1 MRSNYRRES
10 IPFLDQREPRWRN
23 CEELEMNSEEQGKND
38 RTLMRIYCMEW
49 QGLTG
54 ADEMRRLP
62 PFLWT
67 GQGDAAA
74 EVDEDQESG
83 GGGGAR
89 ALERQRRKTMEGKS
103 DEDLWAGPIY
113 KDD

>member
-1 MRSNYRRES
+1 
-10 IPFLDQREPRWRN
+10 
-23 CEELEMNSEEQGKND
+23 
-38 RTLMRIYCMEW
+38 MRIYSMEW

-54 ADEMRRLP
+54 ADESP
-62 PFLWT
+62 PSLWT

-89 ALERQRRKTMEGKS
+89 ALGCHRRKTMEEISK
-103 DEDLWAGPIY
+103 
-113 KDD
+113 

>member
-1 MRSNYRRES
+1 MKSTE
-10 IPFLDQREPRWRN
+10 
-23 CEELEMNSEEQGKND
+23 NSRGTAKNTG
-38 RTLMRIYCMEW
+38 RTAKNLMWIYSMEW

-54 ADEMRRLP
+54 ADESP
-62 PFLWT
+62 PSLWT

-89 ALERQRRKTMEGKS
+89 ATAQ
-103 DEDLWAGPIY
+103 
-113 KDD
+113 

>member
-1 MRSNYRRES
+1 
-10 IPFLDQREPRWRN
+10 
-23 CEELEMNSEEQGKND
+23 
-38 RTLMRIYCMEW
+38 MRIYSMEW

-54 ADEMRRLP
+54 ADESRRSP

-89 ALERQRRKTMEGKS
+89 AAVQ
-103 DEDLWAGPIY
+103 
-113 KDD
+113 

>member
-1 MRSNYRRES
+1 
-10 IPFLDQREPRWRN
+10 
-23 CEELEMNSEEQGKND
+23 
-38 RTLMRIYCMEW
+38 MRIYSMEW

-54 ADEMRRLP
+54 AGESRRSPL
-62 PFLWT
+62 FLWT

-89 ALERQRRKTMEGKS
+89 ALGCQRRKTMEEISK
-103 DEDLWAGPIY
+103 
-113 KDD
+113 

>member
-1 MRSNYRRES
+1 
-10 IPFLDQREPRWRN
+10 
-23 CEELEMNSEEQGKND
+23 
-38 RTLMRIYCMEW
+38 MRIYPMEW

-54 ADEMRRLP
+54 AEESWRSP

-83 GGGGAR
+83 GGGA
-89 ALERQRRKTMEGKS
+89 
-103 DEDLWAGPIY
+103 
-113 KDD
+113 

>member
-1 MRSNYRRES
+1 M
-10 IPFLDQREPRWRN
+10 N
-23 CEELEMNSEEQGKND
+23 CEEQGRTA
-38 RTLMRIYCMEW
+38 RTLMRIYSMEW

-54 ADEMRRLP
+54 ADESRRSP

-89 ALERQRRKTMEGKS
+89 ALGCQRRKTMEEISK
-103 DEDLWAGPIY
+103 
-113 KDD
+113 

>member
-1 MRSNYRRES
+1 
-10 IPFLDQREPRWRN
+10 
-23 CEELEMNSEEQGKND
+23 
-38 RTLMRIYCMEW
+38 MRIYGGEV

-54 ADEMRRLP
+54 AEESRRSP

-74 EVDEDQESG
+74 EVDEGQESG

-89 ALERQRRKTMEGKS
+89 AVVQ
-103 DEDLWAGPIY
+103 
-113 KDD
+113 

>member
-1 MRSNYRRES
+1 
-10 IPFLDQREPRWRN
+10 
-23 CEELEMNSEEQGKND
+23 
-38 RTLMRIYCMEW
+38 MRIYGGEV

-54 ADEMRRLP
+54 AEESRRSP

-89 ALERQRRKTMEGKS
+89 ALGCHRRKTMEATS
-103 DEDLWAGPIY
+103 E
-113 KDD
+113 

>member
-1 MRSNYRRES
+1 
-10 IPFLDQREPRWRN
+10 
-23 CEELEMNSEEQGKND
+23 
-38 RTLMRIYCMEW
+38 MRIYSMEW

-54 ADEMRRLP
+54 AGESRRSP

-89 ALERQRRKTMEGKS
+89 ALGCQRRKTTEEIS
-103 DEDLWAGPIY
+103 E
-113 KDD
+113 

>member
-1 MRSNYRRES
+1 
-10 IPFLDQREPRWRN
+10 
-23 CEELEMNSEEQGKND
+23 
-38 RTLMRIYCMEW
+38 MRIYSMEW

-54 ADEMRRLP
+54 AGEMWKLP

-74 EVDEDQESG
+74 EVDEDQGSG

-89 ALERQRRKTMEGKS
+89 ALGCQRRNTTEEIS
-103 DEDLWAGPIY
+103 E
-113 KDD
+113 